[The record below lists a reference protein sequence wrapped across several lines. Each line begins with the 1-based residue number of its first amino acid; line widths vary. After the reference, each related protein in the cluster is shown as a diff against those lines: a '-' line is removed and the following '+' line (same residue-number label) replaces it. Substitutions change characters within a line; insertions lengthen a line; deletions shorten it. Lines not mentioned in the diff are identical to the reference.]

1 METDK
6 KRNAILQYLEALKNL
21 KDLKIIKNQKD
32 FTSQLGEWLIAELLN
47 GEISKNGKQQYW
59 DIKVDDKKYQIKTHA
74 KSITTNRKDTDIK
87 YEENAEIDFLVIV
100 VFSEN
105 YKLIDIY
112 KAPWVEAFR
121 LISKTKNPV
130 IKWSDLN
137 EYKINL
143 KDEFKNNPLL
153 NTFLEIK

>member
-1 METDK
+1 METVK

-47 GEISKNGKQQYW
+47 GEISTKGNQVDW
-59 DIKVDDKKYQIKTHA
+59 DIKVGDKFYQIKTHA
-74 KSITTNRKDTDIK
+74 KSITTPRSDTEIK
-87 YEENAEIDFLVIV
+87 YGKDAKIDFLVIV

-112 KAPWVEAFR
+112 KAPWIEAFR
-121 LISKTKNPV
+121 LISNTKNPV

-137 EYKINL
+137 ESL
-143 KDEFKNNPLL
+143 CAKD
-153 NTFLEIK
+153 

>member
-1 METDK
+1 MENVK
-6 KRNAILQYLEALKNL
+6 KKEAILQYLDALKNL
-21 KDLKIIKNQKD
+21 KNLKIIKNQKD

-47 GEISKNGKQQYW
+47 GEIAINGKQEHW
-59 DIKVDDKKYQIKTHA
+59 DIKVDDKKYQVKTHA
-74 KSITTNRKDTDIK
+74 KSITTPRSDSDIK
-87 YEENAEIDFLVIV
+87 YKENAKIDFLVIV

-112 KAPWVEAFR
+112 IAPWEVAFK
-121 LISKTKNPV
+121 LIKNNKNPV

-137 EYKINL
+137 DYKLNL
-143 KDEFKNNPLL
+143 KEQFKNNPLL

>member
-1 METDK
+1 MENIK
-6 KRNAILQYLEALKNL
+6 KKEAILQYLNALKNL

-47 GEISKNGKQQYW
+47 GEIAINGKQEYW
-59 DIKVDDKKYQIKTHA
+59 DIKVDDKKYQVKTHA
-74 KSITTNRKDTDIK
+74 KSTTTTRSDTEIK
-87 YEENAEIDFLVIV
+87 YKENAEIDFLVIV

-112 KAPWVEAFR
+112 IAPWEVAFK
-121 LISKTKNPV
+121 LIRKNKNPV

-137 EYKINL
+137 KFKMNL
-143 KDEFKNNPLL
+143 KEEFKNNSLL
-153 NTFLEIK
+153 NTFLEI